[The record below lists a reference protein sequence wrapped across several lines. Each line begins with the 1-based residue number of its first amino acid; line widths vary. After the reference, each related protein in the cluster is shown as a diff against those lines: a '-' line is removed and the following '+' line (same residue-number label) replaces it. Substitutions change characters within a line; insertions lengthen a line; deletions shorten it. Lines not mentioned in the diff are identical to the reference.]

1 MPEYLAPGVFLEEVE
16 LKAPSIEGVSTST
29 TGMVGFTTRGQ
40 TVGRPVL
47 VTNPLQF
54 RQTFG
59 GPLPE
64 TFAAT
69 NELFYA
75 AQGFFANGG
84 RRLYVTRVTG
94 AGAVTA
100 LAATQG
106 GFVTRL
112 APGADAV
119 VGQPVFR
126 PASLRG
132 LTDGMQVR
140 LEMVRDGVIYTSSL
154 LNINASGINGATGE
168 VTLAANI
175 DISPAGPASF
185 SARSTAVISRIIN
198 INAAG
203 TPTVGAARPASLVIE
218 AADSGAWGGN
228 VVLQAA
234 HVTAASAE
242 LDTFIAGANNN
253 NQIRLRS
260 TAGFYVNAWV
270 EIDRGSTATKTF
282 RRVLAVNGTVL
293 TLAGPALN
301 AAAVAPSA
309 PATTTIFSVCEFSLT
324 ASYDGAT
331 ETYRGLTLEQVPGKY
346 VVDQVNNRSNLI
358 RIDTTALPAATN
370 PFFFPSGD
378 DGLNLAFTTAGTD
391 VAPVAADVRGVD
403 NGPGNRTGL
412 RALEEIDDISIIAVP
427 GWGDQSVQ
435 EAMIEQ
441 CERLK
446 YRVAFLDPEV
456 TTLGVPPTLIEIQNQ
471 RRRFDTKYAA
481 VYYPRIVVRDA
492 TDQPKAIGA
501 SGHMAGICAR
511 VDNSR
516 GVFKAPGNEVVR
528 NILDLEVIV
537 TKGEH
542 EVLNPSP
549 NNINVFRDFR
559 NEGRGLRIYGARC
572 ITSLN
577 DWKYLSVRRLFIFI
591 ERSLEIG
598 TQYAVLEPNDQ
609 RLWAKLIDSV
619 DIFLTRLWRDGAL
632 LGDKKEHAF
641 YVRCGLDTMTQ
652 DDIDNGRLIMEI
664 GIAPVKPAEFVI
676 IRIGQSASGSFT
688 QEI

>member
-1 MPEYLAPGVFLEEVE
+1 
-16 LKAPSIEGVSTST
+16 
-29 TGMVGFTTRGQ
+29 
-40 TVGRPVL
+40 
-47 VTNPLQF
+47 
-54 RQTFG
+54 
-59 GPLPE
+59 
-64 TFAAT
+64 
-69 NELFYA
+69 
-75 AQGFFANGG
+75 
-84 RRLYVTRVTG
+84 
-94 AGAVTA
+94 
-100 LAATQG
+100 
-106 GFVTRL
+106 
-112 APGADAV
+112 
-119 VGQPVFR
+119 
-126 PASLRG
+126 
-132 LTDGMQVR
+132 
-140 LEMVRDGVIYTSSL
+140 MVRDGVIYTSSQ
-154 LNINASGINGATGE
+154 IAIDAGGINRDTGE

-175 DISPAGPASF
+175 DITPVGPVSF
-185 SARSTAVISRIIN
+185 SARSTAVISRITDISAN
-198 INAAG
+198 GLPSTAG
-203 TPTVGAARPASLVIE
+203 ARPASLAIT
-218 AADSGAWGGN
+218 AADAGAWGGN
-228 VVLQAA
+228 IVVQAA

-242 LDTFIAGANNN
+242 LDAFISGANNN
-253 NQIRLRS
+253 NNIRLRS

-270 EIDRGSTATKTF
+270 EIDRGSTVAKRY
-282 RRVLAVNGTVL
+282 RRVLAVNGTVV
-293 TLAGPALN
+293 TLDGTALN
-301 AAAVAPSA
+301 AASVNPSA
-309 PATTTIFSVCEFSLT
+309 PATTTNFSVCEFSLT

-346 VVDQVNNRSNLI
+346 VVDQVNNRSALI
-358 RIDTTALPAATN
+358 RVDTAALPAEPH

-391 VAPVAADVRGVD
+391 IAPAAADIRGVD
-403 NGPGNRTGL
+403 NGPGSRTGL
-412 RALEEIDDISIIAVP
+412 RALEEIDDISIIVVP
-427 GWGDQSVQ
+427 GWGEQSVQ

-446 YRVAFLDPEV
+446 YRVALLDPEV
-456 TTLGVPPTLIEIQNQ
+456 ATVGVPPTLTEIQNQ

-481 VYYPRIVVRDA
+481 VYYPRIIVRDA
-492 TDQPKAIGA
+492 TDQSKPIGA

-511 VDNSR
+511 VDNTR

-542 EVLNPSP
+542 EVLNPFP

-598 TQYAVLEPNDQ
+598 TQFAVLEPNDPK
-609 RLWAKLIDSV
+609 LWAKLIDSV
-619 DIFLTRLWRDGAL
+619 DTFLTRQWRDGAL
-632 LGDKKEHAF
+632 LGEKKEHAF

-676 IRIGQSASGSFT
+676 IRIGQTASGSFV
-688 QEI
+688 EEV

>member
-29 TGMVGFTTRGQ
+29 TGMVGFTTRGP
-40 TVGRPVL
+40 TVGRPAL

-54 RQTFG
+54 RQRFG

-84 RRLYVTRVTG
+84 RRLYITRVTG
-94 AGAVTA
+94 AGAGTA
-100 LAATQG
+100 RAATQG
-106 GFVTRL
+106 GFITRL
-112 APGADAV
+112 ASGADAV

-132 LTDGMQVR
+132 LADGMQIR
-140 LEMVRDGVIYTSSL
+140 LEMVRDGVIYTSSQIAIDT
-154 LNINASGINGATGE
+154 NGIDRDTGE

-175 DISPAGPASF
+175 DITPAGPVRF
-185 SARSTAVISRIIN
+185 SARSTAVISRITN
-198 INAAG
+198 ISGAG
-203 TPTVGAARPASLVIE
+203 APTVAGARPASLAIE
-218 AADSGAWGGN
+218 AADGGAWGGSI
-228 VVLQAA
+228 VLQAA
-234 HVTAASAE
+234 HTTAASAE
-242 LDTFIAGANNN
+242 LDAFISGANNDN
-253 NQIRLRS
+253 NIRLRS

-270 EIDRGSTATKTF
+270 EIDRGSSAAKTF
-282 RRVLAVNGTVL
+282 RRILAVNGTVV
-293 TLAGPALN
+293 TLAGPTLN
-301 AAAVAPSA
+301 AAAVAPS
-309 PATTTIFSVCEFSLT
+309 PPSTITVFSVCEFSLT

-346 VVDQVNNRSNLI
+346 VVDQVNNRSTLI
-358 RIDTTALPAATN
+358 HIDDTALPAATH

-391 VAPVAADVRGVD
+391 VAPTAADVRGVD

-456 TTLGVPPTLIEIQNQ
+456 TTVGVPPTLIEIQNQ

-481 VYYPRIVVRDA
+481 VYYPRIIVRDA
-492 TDQPKAIGA
+492 ADQSKPIGA

-511 VDNSR
+511 VDNTR

-577 DWKYLSVRRLFIFI
+577 DWKYLPVRRLFIFI

-598 TQYAVLEPNDQ
+598 TQFAVLEPNDQ

-619 DIFLTRLWRDGAL
+619 DTFLTRQWRDRAL

-688 QEI
+688 EEV

>member
-16 LKAPSIEGVSTST
+16 LKPPSIEAVSTST
-29 TGMVGFTTRGQ
+29 TGMVGFTTRGP
-40 TVGRPVL
+40 TIGRPLL

-54 RQTFG
+54 RQGLG

-84 RRLYVTRVTG
+84 RRLYVARVTG
-94 AGAVTA
+94 AGAV
-100 LAATQG
+100 AARADTEG
-106 GFVTRL
+106 GFITRL
-112 APGADAV
+112 APGADAM

-126 PASLRG
+126 TASLRG
-132 LTDGMQVR
+132 LADGMQIR
-140 LEMVRDGVIYTSSL
+140 LEMVRDGVIYTSSQIA
-154 LNINASGINGATGE
+154 INASGINRDTGE

-175 DISPAGPASF
+175 DITPTGPVSF
-185 SARSTAVISRIIN
+185 SARSTAVISRITDT
-198 INAAG
+198 NANGLPSTAG
-203 TPTVGAARPASLVIE
+203 VRPASLAIT
-218 AADSGAWGGN
+218 AADAGSWGGN
-228 VVLQAA
+228 IVLQSS

-242 LDTFIAGANNN
+242 LDAFISGASNNN
-253 NQIRLRS
+253 NIRLKS
-260 TAGFYVNAWV
+260 TAGFYINAWV
-270 EIDRGSTATKTF
+270 EIDRGSTAAKRY
-282 RRVLAVNGTVL
+282 RRVLAVNGPVV
-293 TLAGPALN
+293 TLDGPALN
-301 AAAVAPSA
+301 AAAVNPSA
-309 PATTTIFSVCEFSLT
+309 PTTTTLFSVCEFSLT

-331 ETYRGLTLEQVPGKY
+331 ETYRGLTLEQVAGKNA
-346 VVDQVNNRSNLI
+346 VDQVNNRSTLI
-358 RIDTTALPAATN
+358 RIDTAALPSETH
-370 PFFFPSGD
+370 PFFFPSGN
-378 DGLNLAFTTAGTD
+378 DGLNLTFTTAGTD
-391 VAPVAADVRGVD
+391 VAPTAADVRGVD
-403 NGPGNRTGL
+403 NGPGSRTGL
-412 RALEEIDDISIIAVP
+412 RALEEIDDISIIVVP
-427 GWGDQSVQ
+427 GWGEQSVQ

-446 YRVAFLDPEV
+446 YRVALLDPEV
-456 TTLGVPPTLIEIQNQ
+456 ATIGVPPTLTEIQNQ
-471 RRRFDTKYAA
+471 RKRFDTKYAA
-481 VYYPRIVVRDA
+481 IYYPRIIMRDA
-492 TDQPKAIGA
+492 TDKPKPIGA

-511 VDNSR
+511 VDNTR
-516 GVFKAPGNEVVR
+516 GVFKAPANEVVR

-549 NNINVFRDFR
+549 NNINVLRDFR

-598 TQYAVLEPNDQ
+598 TQFAVLEPNDPK
-609 RLWAKLIDSV
+609 LWAKLIDSV
-619 DIFLTRLWRDGAL
+619 DTFLTRQWRDGAL
-632 LGDKKEHAF
+632 LGQKKEHAF
-641 YVRCGLDTMTQ
+641 YIRCGLDTMTQ

-676 IRIGQSASGSFT
+676 IRIGQTASGSFV
-688 QEI
+688 EEV

>member
-1 MPEYLAPGVFLEEVE
+1 MPEYLAPGVFLEEVD
-16 LKAPSIEGVSTST
+16 LKPPSIEGVSTST
-29 TGMVGFTTRGQ
+29 TGMVGFTTRGPV
-40 TVGRPVL
+40 TGRPVL

-54 RQTFG
+54 RQRFG
-59 GPLPE
+59 GPLPD

-94 AGAVTA
+94 AGSVTA
-100 LAATQG
+100 RAATEG
-106 GFVTRL
+106 GFITRL

-132 LTDGMQVR
+132 LADGLQIR
-140 LEMVRDGVIYTSSL
+140 LEMVQDGVIYTSSL
-154 LNINASGINGATGE
+154 IAINASGINLATGE

-175 DISPAGPASF
+175 DITPAGPVRF
-185 SARSTAVISRIIN
+185 SARSTAVISRITN
-198 INAAG
+198 INAQG
-203 TPTVGAARPASLVIE
+203 VPTVGGARPASLAVT
-218 AADSGAWGGN
+218 AADRGAWGGN
-228 VVLQAA
+228 ISLQAA
-234 HVTAASAE
+234 HMTAARAE
-242 LDTFIAGANNN
+242 LDTFIAGAVNNN
-253 NQIRLRS
+253 TIRLRS

-270 EIDRGSTATKTF
+270 EIDRGSTAPKMF
-282 RRVLAVNGTVL
+282 RRVLAVNGTVV

-309 PATTTIFSVCEFSLT
+309 PATTTVFSVCEFSLT
-324 ASYDGAT
+324 ASYDGVT
-331 ETYRGLTLEQVPGKY
+331 ETYRGMTLEQVPGKY
-346 VVDQVNNRSNLI
+346 VVDQVNNSSTLI
-358 RIDTTALPAATN
+358 HIDTAALPGATH

-378 DGLNLAFTTAGTD
+378 DGLNLRFTTAGTD
-391 VAPVAADVRGVD
+391 VAPTAADVRGVD

-446 YRVAFLDPEV
+446 YRVALLDPEV
-456 TTLGVPPTLIEIQNQ
+456 TTLGVPPTLVQIQDQ
-471 RRRFDTKYAA
+471 RRRFDSKYAA
-481 VYYPRIVVRDA
+481 IYYPRIVVRDVN
-492 TDQPKAIGA
+492 DQNKPIGA
-501 SGHMAGICAR
+501 GGHMAGICAR
-511 VDNSR
+511 VDNTR

-528 NILDLEVIV
+528 NMLDLEVIV

-549 NNINVFRDFR
+549 NNINVLRDFR

-598 TQYAVLEPNDQ
+598 TQFAVLEPNDQ

-619 DIFLTRLWRDGAL
+619 DTFLTRQWRDGAL
-632 LGDKKEHAF
+632 LGEKKEDAF

-676 IRIGQSASGSFT
+676 IRIGQTASGSFT
-688 QEI
+688 EEV